1 MDKVLLDTDI
11 FSEILK
17 WKNLNIAKR
26 AKEYHA
32 VLGRYTVSMLSVMEI
47 VKGLHKVYR
56 ETQIR
61 QFLTEISK
69 AEVLTLNV
77 KSAELTGRIYADLER
92 KGLPIGR
99 IDPMIAAIALE
110 NNLMLVTGN
119 SKHFQSIQDV
129 GYDLKLD
136 NWRN

>member
-77 KSAELTGRIYADLER
+77 KSAELAGRIYADLER

-119 SKHFQSIQDV
+119 SKHFKSIQDV

>member
-1 MDKVLLDTDI
+1 MNKVLLDTDI
-11 FSEILK
+11 FSEIFRR
-17 WKNLNIAKR
+17 KNPNVVRKAEAYYDIYGK
-26 AKEYHA
+26 
-32 VLGRYTVSMLSVMEI
+32 YTTSIVTVMEI
-47 VKGLHKVYR
+47 IKGFHKVGR
-56 ETQIR
+56 EDRIR
-61 QFLTEISK
+61 HFFMIIAH
-69 AEVLTLNV
+69 AEVLMPDM
-77 KSAELTGRIYADLER
+77 KSAELAGRIYADLER

-119 SKHFQSIQDV
+119 SKHFKSIQDV